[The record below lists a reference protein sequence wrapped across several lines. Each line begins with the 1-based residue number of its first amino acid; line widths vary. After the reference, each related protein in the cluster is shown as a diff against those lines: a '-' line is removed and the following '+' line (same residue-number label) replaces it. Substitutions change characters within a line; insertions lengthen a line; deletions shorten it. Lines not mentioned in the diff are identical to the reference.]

1 MLQIINHYSKN
12 HEQKISNLFVNLS
25 NIAKYIF
32 FVYNVPKIVFFQI
45 EISKIEHFGTRAGS
59 TTAQWQNVI
68 TPKPN
73 VCHLPHCYSYDTN
86 GFSTHWS
93 CVRYYSLLMVSGI
106 QTHCIC
112 NLTGYRGWLSDQIN
126 YQSMSSLLCICIWF
140 VNFGKDQSYFVQCT
154 ACCS

>member
-1 MLQIINHYSKN
+1 MKKTFQTFWWTF
-12 HEQKISNLFVNLS
+12 EISFWMS
-25 NIAKYIF
+25 
-32 FVYNVPKIVFFQI
+32 KIVFFQI
-45 EISKIEHFGTRAGS
+45 KFSKIEHCGTRASS

-112 NLTGYRGWLSDQIN
+112 NLTGYRGWLSDQLSVIVI
-126 YQSMSSLLCICIWF
+126 SFVHVWF

-154 ACCS
+154 ARCS

>member
-1 MLQIINHYSKN
+1 MQN
-12 HEQKISNLFVNLS
+12 
-25 NIAKYIF
+25 IF
-32 FVYNVPKIVFFQI
+32 FSFIMSLKLSFSQI
-45 EISKIEHFGTRAGS
+45 KFSKIEHCGTRSGS

-126 YQSMSSLLCICIWF
+126 YQSLSSLLCMYDLSILVRIKATSFNALLAVVRIKKQDPWF
-140 VNFGKDQSYFVQCT
+140 DPKSVRRCNDIDHLM
-154 ACCS
+154 